1 MRVVR
6 MTEDFAPID
15 DGGDVKAGIQEFIE
29 AHGIE
34 GFLILY
40 YRQLL
45 FRFVKREL
53 ESDDEEVG
61 DVGTQ
66 MHVDPRGDD
75 AVRGKREQMKRRCEK
90 WARELVDE
98 LKDDDQIRAIIES
111 DNPDRLED
119 EAVKQRLMERF
130 DEAVQD
136 WKDEDAF
143 DDDRPD
149 FQSTLSEAGDSD
161 Q

>member
-1 MRVVR
+1 
-6 MTEDFAPID
+6 MTEEFVPID
-15 DGGDVKAGIQEFIE
+15 AGDIEAGIREFID

-40 YRQLL
+40 YRQLF

-53 ESDDEEVG
+53 ESADDEVG

-66 MHVDPRGDD
+66 MHVDPNGDE
-75 AVRGKREQMKRRCEK
+75 AVQQKREQMKRRCER
-90 WARELVDE
+90 WARELVSDLKQDE
-98 LKDDDQIRAIIES
+98 QLRPVFES
-111 DNPDRLED
+111 NDPDRLGD
-119 EAVKQRLMERF
+119 DVVKKRLMKRF
-130 DEAVQD
+130 DEAIQD

-143 DDDRPD
+143 DDDQPD
-149 FQSTLSEAGDSD
+149 SQTTLSEAGETD

>member
-1 MRVVR
+1 

-15 DGGDVKAGIQEFIE
+15 DAGDMAAGIQEFIE

-45 FRFVKREL
+45 FRFVKQEL
-53 ESDDEEVG
+53 ESDDEEVEG
-61 DVGTQ
+61 VGTQ

-75 AVRGKREQMKRRCEK
+75 AVRGKREQMKRRCEE
-90 WARELVDE
+90 WARELVND
-98 LKDDDQIRAIIES
+98 LKDDDELRNIIES
-111 DNPDRLED
+111 DDPDRLDD
-119 EAVKQRLMERF
+119 EVVKQRLMERF
-130 DEAVQD
+130 DETIQD

-143 DDDRPD
+143 DDDLSE
-149 FQSTLSEAGDSD
+149 FQTTLSEAGDSD